1 MGDASERQAAD
12 WQTLI
17 PAPRD
22 FFPAYDVIMQQ
33 YFPVQFLQASTASP
47 IPNSFPDQITVD
59 DQITGFRHAFIS
71 HARNKLTVSPVL

>member
-17 PAPRD
+17 LAPRD

-33 YFPVQFLQASTASP
+33 YFPVQFLQASTPSP
-47 IPNSFPDQITVD
+47 IPNSFP